1 MQIVTDNSKKELK
14 EHGNYQFPLL
24 VSDERLSKYES
35 GSFLWHWHPE
45 IELTLITS
53 GEMIYKINDTSRHLR
68 TGEALFGN
76 ANALHSGCRF
86 QDKDC
91 SYTSVTFD
99 PRLIYG
105 YENSLI
111 CNQYVE
117 PLIQNFSLSCVHF
130 DRTSEWHEESIHL
143 IKEIIR
149 LRRAGGEGCE
159 LDLVAAL
166 QKFWKLLY
174 LHCASLFPLSIH
186 DKTNY
191 ERIRAILQYIERN
204 YQSQLTLQDI
214 ADDIHLCKSECSR
227 LFKRYMKVSLFEYI
241 LEYRIQ
247 KSLPYLSDG
256 SCTITE
262 AAGKAGFNDP
272 NYFTK
277 VFMKMKGCS
286 PSQYKKALRQ

>member
-1 MQIVTDNSKKELK
+1 MQIITDNSQKELK

-24 VSDERLSKYES
+24 VSEERLSKYES

-53 GEMIYKINDTSRHLR
+53 GEMIYKINNTSHHLR
-68 TGEALFGN
+68 TGDALFGN

-91 SYTSVTFD
+91 CYTSVTFD

-111 CNQYVE
+111 CSKYVE
-117 PLIQNFSLSCVHF
+117 PVLQNFSLSSVHF
-130 DRTSEWHEESIHL
+130 DKTCEWHKESISL
-143 IKEIIR
+143 IEEMIR
-149 LRRAGGEGCE
+149 LRRTGKQGCE
-159 LDLVAAL
+159 LDLVVNL

-174 LHCASLFPLSIH
+174 LHCAPLVPVTLN
-186 DKTNY
+186 DKANY
-191 ERIRAILQYIERN
+191 DRIRAILQYIEKN
-204 YQSQLTLQDI
+204 YKYRITLTDI
-214 ADDIHLCKSECSR
+214 AEEIHLCKSECSR

-247 KSLPYLSDG
+247 KSLPYLTDG
-256 SCTITE
+256 SYTITE

-277 VFMKMKGCS
+277 VFIKIKGCS
-286 PSQYKKALRQ
+286 PSQYKKTLRQ